1 MIKITEKNGH
11 VEHVRYVD
19 YKAYGEIATAVTPLV
34 MQWLLSVGVVG
45 ALCLVAAFVVEHYAF
60 LYIHN
65 GDWLALLL
73 VPVAIC
79 VVGGLLFKAG
89 QGLSAIHLF
98 SVRVFYAL
106 ALPISLLII
115 ITFSPNYPR
124 YLVSFI
130 ALLHSLPNG
139 LLNIYPPFFL
149 WLNDLLS
156 YPILSIPVELTEV
169 ALRFLRDFLVVRV
182 EQETFVVLFALA
194 FLSLFALINKVPP
207 LSKLVQA
214 LFKYGF
220 MIGLGVHFFVY
231 ARAMF
236 YYFHF

>member
-11 VEHVRYVD
+11 VENVRYVD
-19 YKAYGEIATAVTPLV
+19 HEANGETAAAVAPLI

-45 ALCLVAAFVVEHYAF
+45 ALCLVAAFVIEHYAF
-60 LYIHN
+60 LYVTKV
-65 GDWLALLL
+65 GWLALLL
-73 VPVAIC
+73 VPVSIC

-89 QGLSAIHLF
+89 QRLSAIHLF

-115 ITFSPNYPR
+115 ITFRPNYPR
-124 YLVSFI
+124 SLDSFV

-139 LLNIYPPFFL
+139 LLNMYPPFFL

-156 YPILSIPVELTEV
+156 YPILSIPVELTEIV
-169 ALRFLRDFLVVRV
+169 LRFLRDLLVVRI
-182 EQETFVVLFALA
+182 EQGAFVVLFALA
-194 FLSLFALINKVPP
+194 FWGLFALINKVPP

-220 MIGLGVHFFVY
+220 IIGLGVHFFVY